1 MCQTIDRTFKKT
13 FEIEKMPFQ
22 HEEIEAQYRVELA
35 ELAISLEEM
44 ADLYEIQNT
53 ANNKINLKS

>member
-1 MCQTIDRTFKKT
+1 MH
-13 FEIEKMPFQ
+13 FQ
-22 HEEIEAQYRVELA
+22 HEKIEAQYRVELA
-35 ELAISLEEM
+35 EFAISLEEM

>member
-1 MCQTIDRTFKKT
+1 MH
-13 FEIEKMPFQ
+13 FQ
-22 HEEIEAQYRVELA
+22 HEKIEAQYCVELA